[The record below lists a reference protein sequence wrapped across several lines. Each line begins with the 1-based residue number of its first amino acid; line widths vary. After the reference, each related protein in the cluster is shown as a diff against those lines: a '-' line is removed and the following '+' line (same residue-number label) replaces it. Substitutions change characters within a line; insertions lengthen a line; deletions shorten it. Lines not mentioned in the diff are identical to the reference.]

1 MSTHS
6 KSKYTPSLNIY
17 SMTKAKDISAKI
29 KTVSVNPNNDQRSGI
44 SGINSSAAVKDHM
57 KELRDQK
64 DSKDAKDPNSNSFR
78 QTGIIS
84 MKKFKTTKHSRKKI

>member
-29 KTVSVNPNNDQRSGI
+29 KTVSVNPNNDQRS
-44 SGINSSAAVKDHM
+44 SGINNTSVKDQT
-57 KELRDQK
+57 KEPK
-64 DSKDAKDPNSNSFR
+64 DPKDKDPNSNSFR

-84 MKKFKTTKHSRKKI
+84 MKKFKTTKHSRK

>member
-29 KTVSVNPNNDQRSGI
+29 KTVSVNSNADQRSG
-44 SGINSSAAVKDHM
+44 SNTAAPAKDI
-57 KELRDQK
+57 K
-64 DSKDAKDPNSNSFR
+64 DPKDPNSNSFR
-78 QTGIIS
+78 QTGILS
-84 MKKFKTTKHSRKKI
+84 MKKFKTTKSSRKFYFLY

>member
-6 KSKYTPSLNIY
+6 KSKFTPSLNIY

-44 SGINSSAAVKDHM
+44 NPSAAVKDHM
-57 KELRDQK
+57 KDLRDQK